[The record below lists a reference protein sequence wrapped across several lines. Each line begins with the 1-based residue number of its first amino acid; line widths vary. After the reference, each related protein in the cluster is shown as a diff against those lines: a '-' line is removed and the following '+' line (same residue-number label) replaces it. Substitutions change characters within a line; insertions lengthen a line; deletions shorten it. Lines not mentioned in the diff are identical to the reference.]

1 MRTEPVAASV
11 ATVGTLATAATSA
24 HEWIQLAVS
33 VLTLVWWIRLWIKK
47 PEVPPPSLPKK

>member
-11 ATVGTLATAATSA
+11 ATVGTLATATLA